1 VTETLACGRGL
12 WVAGLLAVG
21 VGSVLLT
28 VAPRGRGG
36 GHGGPAVA
44 LALTV
49 FAATAWQVSAV
60 CGTE

>member
-1 VTETLACGRGL
+1 VTEALACGRAL

-21 VGSVLLT
+21 VGSVLLAI
-28 VAPRGRGG
+28 APRGRGG
-36 GHGGPAVA
+36 GHCGPAVA

>member
-1 VTETLACGRGL
+1 MTETLACGRAL

-36 GHGGPAVA
+36 CHGGLAVV

-49 FAATAWQVSAV
+49 FAATVWQVSAV

>member
-1 VTETLACGRGL
+1 MTETLACGRAL

-49 FAATAWQVSAV
+49 FVTTVWQVSAV